1 MASLASVLTQQLSWF
16 GQTLKFHV
24 TVSDAPVQSMTE
36 RLQKVL
42 AHRGV
47 ASRRHA
53 EQMITAGRVRVNGQ
67 TATLGQKVDPDRD
80 CIEWDGED
88 LQGRQSPTPLYL
100 LMHKPVGIVTT
111 CHDPQ
116 GRPTVLD
123 LLSPAYKSGTGL
135 HPVGRLDAEST
146 GALLLTNDGQ
156 MTFYLTHPKYH
167 IPKTYRVVI
176 EGNPSPQM
184 LQQWRCGILLN
195 GRLTLPATVRIQK
208 PFSRQHQ
215 TTILEIVLREG
226 RNRQIRRV
234 AKILGHPVIAL
245 HRIQI
250 GAISLYDSVGCELPV
265 GQVRPLTS
273 AEISSLR
280 NIIE

>member
-1 MASLASVLTQQLSWF
+1 MA
-16 GQTLKFHV
+16 
-24 TVSDAPVQSMTE
+24 E

-53 EQMITAGRVRVNGQ
+53 ERMITAGRVRVNGQ
-67 TATLGQKVDPDRD
+67 TAILGQKVDPDHDR
-80 CIEWDGED
+80 IEWDGQD
-88 LQGRQSPTPLYL
+88 LQGTQAPTSLYL
-100 LMHKPVGIVTT
+100 LMHKPAGVVTT

-123 LLSPAYKSGTGL
+123 LLSPADRSGTGL

-156 MTFYLTHPKYH
+156 ITFYLTHPKYH
-167 IPKTYRVVI
+167 IAKTYWVEVQ
-176 EGNPSPQM
+176 GNPSPQT

-195 GRLTLPATVRIQK
+195 GRLTLPATVQIHK
-208 PFSRQHQ
+208 PFSRQRQ
-215 TTILEIVLREG
+215 TTTLEVVLREG

-234 AKILGHPVIAL
+234 AKILGHPVISL

-265 GQVRPLTS
+265 GQVRPLTPT
-273 AEISSLR
+273 EISSLR

>member
-1 MASLASVLTQQLSWF
+1 MV
-16 GQTLKFHV
+16 
-24 TVSDAPVQSMTE
+24 E

-42 AHRGV
+42 AHRGI

-67 TATLGQKVDPDRD
+67 TAILGQKVDPNSDR
-80 CIEWDGED
+80 IEWDGNELLGNPPPPD
-88 LQGRQSPTPLYL
+88 LYL
-100 LMHKPVGIVTT
+100 LMHKPAGVVTT

-123 LLSPAYKSGTGL
+123 LISADYKQGTGL

-156 MTFYLTHPKYH
+156 VTFHLTHPKHH
-167 IPKTYRVVI
+167 IAKTYRVVVQ
-176 EGNPSPQM
+176 GSPSPEI
-184 LQQWRCGILLN
+184 LHQWRCGILLN
-195 GRLTLPATVRIQK
+195 GRLTLPAMVRIHK

-215 TTILEIVLREG
+215 TTTLEIVLREG

-234 AKILGHPVIAL
+234 AKILGHPVVSL

-250 GAISLYDSVGCELPV
+250 GAISLYDSVGRELPV
-265 GQVRPLTS
+265 GQVRSLTP
-273 AEISSLR
+273 AEVLSLQ
-280 NIIE
+280 NIIERSE